1 MREGLPMDMFG
12 VDKGRFRPFPMGIG
26 WRIEVVILNILGYV
40 WIGCWILIMV
50 VFSVYVLD
58 LGYM

>member
-1 MREGLPMDMFG
+1 MDMFG